1 MIRRFALLFRL
12 NELRNTDFSLE
23 SIAEIPIINVFYVNV
38 LGVPGTG
45 NSGVR
50 EAGRDKR
57 RTIFMLVGL
66 IGYYW

>member
-45 NSGVR
+45 NSGVGSCNH
-50 EAGRDKR
+50 EFFL
-57 RTIFMLVGL
+57 T
-66 IGYYW
+66 